1 MKILLPVIAGALV
14 TGASF
19 PVLADQPVGAM
30 HPEESIPN
38 NLPKLTSPGPY
49 SDFYKQLQQK
59 LNTLGFDAG
68 PVNGDFSAKTQAALA
83 QYQLAMMLPASGMP
97 DAPTLL
103 QLDLQTPDL
112 EANASPGDS
121 AAAGGT
127 R

>member
-1 MKILLPVIAGALV
+1 MKILLPFIAGALV
-14 TGASF
+14 SSASLS
-19 PVLADQPVGAM
+19 VLADQPVGAM

-49 SDFYKQLQQK
+49 TDFYKQLQQK
-59 LNTLGFDAG
+59 LNDQGFDAG
-68 PVNGDFSAKTQAALA
+68 PVNGDFSDKTQAALA

-103 QLDLQTPDL
+103 ALDLQTPG
-112 EANASPGDS
+112 EN
-121 AAAGGT
+121 AAAGET

>member
-1 MKILLPVIAGALV
+1 MKTVLHFAVSALIM
-14 TGASF
+14 GASL
-19 PVLADQPVGAM
+19 PALAD
-30 HPEESIPN
+30 SS
-38 NLPKLTSPGPY
+38 SPY
-49 SDFYKQLQQK
+49 TEFYKQLQQK
-59 LNTLGFDAG
+59 LNDLGFDAG

-103 QLDLQTPDL
+103 ELDLQTPDL